1 MKVCVLLITL
11 AIVMGCGRQN
21 GTTRDSISQTKVA
34 PVRLAINEPHD
45 VDSAYAKGIVTR
57 KNGTKREGYILLQ
70 CPGYLTVCFEI
81 NSSEPGSS
89 ELVPIED
96 VKCVKLEETLD
107 DVDPFWKKL
116 QEEITVVTPRSDA
129 GGSNR

>member
-1 MKVCVLLITL
+1 MPFLI
-11 AIVMGCGRQN
+11 GCGMQN
-21 GTTRDSISQTKVA
+21 DAAPDRIPQVEVA
-34 PVRLAINEPHD
+34 SEGRATGEPD
-45 VDSAYAKGIVTR
+45 DLDNAYAKGVVTR
-57 KNGTKREGYILLQ
+57 KDGKRVVGQILLQ

-96 VKCVKLEETLD
+96 VKCVELEETLD

-116 QEEITVVTPRSDA
+116 QEELTVVTARSDA
-129 GGSNR
+129 DASNE